1 MHTKIDVLKE
11 VYAVSTDPKIN
22 RELGEKIKAVRK
34 ARGYTREALAEQI
47 DVSSRFLADIE
58 AGKVGASLITLK
70 RVCQTLGISADYLL
84 GLAGEQRDD
93 SPSAEA
99 AERIKQ
105 LNPKYAPHL
114 NEIIKAFCEAVKE

>member
-1 MHTKIDVLKE
+1 MAL
-11 VYAVSTDPKIN
+11 STDPKIN

-93 SPSAEA
+93 SPPAEA

>member
-1 MHTKIDVLKE
+1 M
-11 VYAVSTDPKIN
+11 STDPKIN

-70 RVCQTLGISADYLL
+70 RICQTLGISADYLL
-84 GLAGEQRDD
+84 GLAGEPDED
-93 SPSAEA
+93 SPLAEA
-99 AERIKQ
+99 VERIRQ
-105 LNPKYAPHL
+105 LNPKYSTNI

>member
-1 MHTKIDVLKE
+1 M
-11 VYAVSTDPKIN
+11 STDPKIN

-34 ARGYTREALAEQI
+34 ARGYTQEALAEQI

-93 SPSAEA
+93 LLPAEA
-99 AERIKQ
+99 TERIKQ
-105 LNPKYAPHL
+105 LNLKYAPHL